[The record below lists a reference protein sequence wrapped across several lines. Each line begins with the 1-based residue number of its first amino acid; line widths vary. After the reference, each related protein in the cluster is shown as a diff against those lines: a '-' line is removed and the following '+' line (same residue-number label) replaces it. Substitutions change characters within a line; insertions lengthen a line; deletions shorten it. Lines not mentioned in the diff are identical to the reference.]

1 MLGMMRNWIY
11 DRDPVMHTL
20 NPRGKKP
27 VDYGLIE
34 AMTITATAF
43 WLEGVR
49 DLARA
54 AGVGVP

>member
-1 MLGMMRNWIY
+1 ML
-11 DRDPVMHTL
+11 HTL

-54 AGVGVP
+54 AVKQALAELEKFKCYHSFS